1 MRFTGEF
8 AIPSGHKVYTVHSYT
23 NGQCRAYIA
32 SIGISATVW
41 EGIRYEGHFDS
52 ISDIA
57 NALGNVAIRE
67 QPRRLVILTTADGV
81 RPDNGEPYAP
91 GIYEVRYSQA
101 GTPSSVNRVLFW
113 TDHPPGEGLE
123 LAAVTPSFV
132 AAAIQAH
139 AAVASAHHTLAP
151 TEGQPGGSVVDV
163 IDGRLP
169 APAVSM
175 RLGWSQSQAAAEGV
189 FTRANDHPIDGASVG
204 DTDGLDAPPFPPS
217 LASDSTLYL
226 HLWIEGSPSVAA
238 LQTIEN
244 VTAAFSDG
252 EALTVDGVAGTLY
265 VAANRYTDDGV
276 GVSYRALL
284 VGALL
289 ATVEEVT
296 AKLAEHASIANVHHA
311 PPDVGEHIDQTA
323 RDAAAAA
330 AVVAMAAQTAAAAA
344 QATAEESTGVT
355 IAQVGEVV
363 QAHAAI
369 ANAHHTPPDAGGGAV
384 QWEGVTDYD
393 ATPPTENWSKV
404 SDTIIPETG
413 LIMLTYL
420 TAGVADRN
428 QSKAI
433 PCSLLRS
440 LPARRVG
447 AASDDDYPLVWE
459 KIALGRSAGNEL
471 LLGKLGGSETFYF
484 HAIFSV

>member
-1 MRFTGEF
+1 M
-8 AIPSGHKVYTVHSYT
+8 
-23 NGQCRAYIA
+23 
-32 SIGISATVW
+32 
-41 EGIRYEGHFDS
+41 
-52 ISDIA
+52 
-57 NALGNVAIRE
+57 
-67 QPRRLVILTTADGV
+67 
-81 RPDNGEPYAP
+81 
-91 GIYEVRYSQA
+91 
-101 GTPSSVNRVLFW
+101 
-113 TDHPPGEGLE
+113 
-123 LAAVTPSFV
+123 
-132 AAAIQAH
+132 
-139 AAVASAHHTLAP
+139 
-151 TEGQPGGSVVDV
+151 VDV

-296 AKLAEHASIANVHHA
+296 AKLAEHASNRER
-311 PPDVGEHIDQTA
+311 PPRSTRRRRTHRPRRRGTRRQLRRWWPWPRKT
-323 RDAAAAA
+323 RR
-330 AVVAMAAQTAAAAA
+330 QR
-344 QATAEESTGVT
+344 QRKPRLNESTGVT

-393 ATPPTENWSKV
+393 ATNA
-404 SDTIIPETG
+404 
-413 LIMLTYL
+413 Y
-420 TAGVADRN
+420 
-428 QSKAI
+428 
-433 PCSLLRS
+433 
-440 LPARRVG
+440 
-447 AASDDDYPLVWE
+447 
-459 KIALGRSAGNEL
+459 
-471 LLGKLGGSETFYF
+471 
-484 HAIFSV
+484 